1 MTEQLLPLTDVE
13 AAIGFKRSHIY
24 DLIKQGRFPPP
35 VAIGTCRRWKQS
47 DIQAWIAE
55 KIQQSTAVPVSLKKS
70 PMSHVSEQSRIAAS
84 RTQTADKMPEG
95 NRG

>member
-47 DIQAWIAE
+47 DIQKWIAE
-55 KIQQSTAVPVSLKKS
+55 KIQQSTSIKGQSVESSLTRVT
-70 PMSHVSEQSRIAAS
+70 PLIHTR
-84 RTQTADKMPEG
+84 
-95 NRG
+95 